1 VDAWSEYQADSI
13 KKYEAQN
20 LAVPLAHTGGTPQE
34 IQAAQDEAARR
45 QAQQDSLQPVECTLF
60 TRPVSRSTFPG
71 PGQRVCGLE
80 LGGRTIAE
88 ARV

>member
-34 IQAAQDEAARR
+34 IQAAQDE
-45 QAQQDSLQPVECTLF
+45 AQQDSLQPVECTLF